1 MEILPFVPIILL
13 FVLFFLRIPVAFAM
27 IFSSLVY
34 FMFINTT
41 MPIDISVQRIIS
53 SMESFPYLAIPF
65 FACAGVVFN
74 YAGITKRLMG
84 FAEVLVGHQQGGL
97 GQVNVLLSTLMGG
110 LSGSANA
117 DAAMETKILV
127 PEMEKLGY
135 SRPFSTVVT
144 AASSC
149 ITPIIPPGIIL
160 ILYAV
165 AADVSIAKMFFA
177 GYLPGAMLC
186 IALMITVS
194 FVSRKRGYAPSRET
208 KARGKEILAQL
219 KESIWALFLPFGI
232 LMGLRMGMFTPTEAG
247 AISVVYAVIIGV
259 FIYKDLKWRHIWPI
273 LMESLEATA
282 GVLFIIAAANMF
294 GSYLTWERIPITISE
309 ALINNITNPNMLLL
323 VITVMLLAIG
333 CFFEGGAAMVL
344 LAPLL
349 VPAVS
354 AAGIDLIHFGIVM
367 CINLTIAGF
376 TPPFG
381 TMMFVTTSIADVKIT
396 DYVKE
401 SIPFLIVLVGMLF
414 VFIFI
419 PQVVMFIP
427 NLLAG

>member
-1 MEILPFVPIILL
+1 MDFLPYLPIVILFL
-13 FVLFFLRIPVAFAM
+13 LFFLRIPVAFAM
-27 IFSSLVY
+27 IASSLVY
-34 FMFINTT
+34 YLFINTT
-41 MPIDISVQRIIS
+41 MPIAISVQRIIA

-84 FAEVLVGHQQGGL
+84 FAEVLVGHQRGGL

-177 GYLPGAMLC
+177 GYVPGALLC

-194 FVSRKRGYAPSRET
+194 FVSKKRGYKPSRDK
-208 KARGKEILAQL
+208 KASGKEIFRQF

-247 AISVVYAVIIGV
+247 AISVVYAVLIGV
-259 FIYKDLKWRHIWPI
+259 FVYKDLKIKHVWPI

-309 ALINNITNPNMLLL
+309 ALIQNITNPNMLLF
-323 VITVMLLAIG
+323 VITIMLIAIG

-354 AAGIDLIHFGIVM
+354 AAGINLIHFGIIM

-381 TMMFVTTSIADVKIT
+381 TMMFVTTSIADVKLGAYIK
-396 DYVKE
+396 DAV
-401 SIPFLIVLVGMLF
+401 PFLIVLIGMLF
-414 VFIFI
+414 LFIYV
-419 PQVVMFIP
+419 PQIVMFVP